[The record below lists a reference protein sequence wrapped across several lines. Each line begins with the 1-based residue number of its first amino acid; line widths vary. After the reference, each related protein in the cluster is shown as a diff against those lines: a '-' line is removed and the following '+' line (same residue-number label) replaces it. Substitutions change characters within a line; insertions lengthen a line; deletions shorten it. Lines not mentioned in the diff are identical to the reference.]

1 MSRCVCVCV
10 CDCVCP
16 TSSGSICSWQCVSL
30 DQIFSRTLS
39 SDSKPPSQ
47 CLVSIFTHNALRSHL
62 DVVVLTQVG
71 RLQVE
76 VAEVEFDMEAVR
88 DADVPAALRLP
99 WIRLGEVWRPQDAV
113 RVRQGRQLGVDQ
125 WRGGGEEEEEEVTV
139 GG

>member
-1 MSRCVCVCV
+1 MNDCVCVCV
-10 CDCVCP
+10 QVCVIHP
-16 TSSGSICSWQCVSL
+16 VALSEAP
-30 DQIFSRTLS
+30 DQVFSRTLR

-47 CLVSIFTHNALRSHL
+47 WTYCLVSIFTHNALRSHL

-76 VAEVEFDMEAVR
+76 VAEVEFDVEAAR

-99 WIRLGEVWRPQDAV
+99 RIRLGEVWRPQDAV
-113 RVRQGRQLGVDQ
+113 RVRQGRRLGVDQ
-125 WRGGGEEEEEEVTV
+125 WRGGGEEEEEEEVTV

>member
-1 MSRCVCVCV
+1 MCVQVCVLQAV
-10 CDCVCP
+10 ALSEAG
-16 TSSGSICSWQCVSL
+16 TVSL

-47 CLVSIFTHNALRSHL
+47 LTYCLVSIFTHNALQSHL

-71 RLQVE
+71 RLQVK
-76 VAEVEFDMEAVR
+76 VAEVEFDVEAVR

-99 WIRLGEVWRPQDAV
+99 RIRLGEVWRLQDAV

-125 WRGGGEEEEEEVTV
+125 WRGGGEEEEEEEVTV